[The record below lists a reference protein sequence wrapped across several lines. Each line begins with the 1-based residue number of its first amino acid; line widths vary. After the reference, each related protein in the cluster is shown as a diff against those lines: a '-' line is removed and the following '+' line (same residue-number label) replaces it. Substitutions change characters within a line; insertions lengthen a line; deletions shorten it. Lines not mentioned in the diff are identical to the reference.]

1 MSDNTGGDK
10 IGGSGSGLTGRHG
23 KQKQPFVLALEM
35 ATLKSIFCSFRLVG
49 GFVRP
54 NGHDD
59 SSVDRCVLSDA
70 TIAGDSTFRGRKRL
84 LADAPRGAA

>member
-10 IGGSGSGLTGRHG
+10 IGGSGLTGRHG
-23 KQKQPFVLALEM
+23 KRKNIPFVLALKRWHFE
-35 ATLKSIFCSFRLVG
+35 TPIHRSFRFVG
-49 GFVRP
+49 RFVRP

-59 SSVDRCVLSDA
+59 TSVDRCLLSDA
-70 TIAGDSTFRGRKRL
+70 MIAGDSTFRWRKRL